1 MTLLQLKNHFPNFA
15 PDCEKNKPDIMKK
28 ILKPII
34 EVLLFIV
41 AVLIVVAIVKGIQKP
56 VKFDTEKTQRQNVA
70 IQRLKDIRTLETAY
84 KTETGKFTADFD
96 SLALFYNE
104 GKMEIV
110 MQIGSQD
117 DSAAVANTEALKK
130 KNKKITAEE
139 MLKIYQEQGINLV
152 FAVKSEIPVK
162 DTLFASRED
171 FNVDSLRYVPFSGGQ
186 EVEMDAVVKM
196 VSGVSVPLFEAKM
209 PYSKLLYG
217 MDKQLIINLLD
228 EREKSGLYEGLM
240 VGSVSVPNN
249 NAGNWE

>member
-1 MTLLQLKNHFPNFA
+1 MHLRNHFPIFA
-15 PDCEKNKPDIMKK
+15 ADCEKNKPDIMKK
-28 ILKPII
+28 LLKPII
-34 EVLLFIV
+34 EILLLVV

-56 VKFDTEKTQRQNVA
+56 VKFDNEKTQRQNVA

-84 KTETGKFTADFD
+84 KAETGKFTADFD
-96 SLALFYNE
+96 SLRLFYNE

-117 DSAAVANTEALKK
+117 DSVAVANTEALKK

-139 MLKIYQEQGINLV
+139 MYELYLQGQNLV
-152 FAVKSEIPVK
+152 FAVKNEIPVK
-162 DTLFASRED
+162 DTLFASREG
-171 FNVDSLRYVPFSGGQ
+171 FSVDSLQYIPFSGGQ
-186 EVEMDAVVKM
+186 AVEMDAVVKM

-209 PYSKLLYG
+209 PYAKLLHG
-217 MDKQLIINLLD
+217 MDRQLIINLLD